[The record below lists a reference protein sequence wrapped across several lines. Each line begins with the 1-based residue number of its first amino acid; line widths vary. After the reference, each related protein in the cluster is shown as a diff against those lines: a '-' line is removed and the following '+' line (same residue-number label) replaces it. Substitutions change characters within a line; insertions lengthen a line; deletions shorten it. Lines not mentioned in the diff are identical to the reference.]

1 MELFK
6 LPKMEE
12 KLEKN
17 RFSKIIDLP
26 NTSFVN
32 DKADLYDENI
42 VYTVFDNHKY
52 GDFKP
57 YVFKSINKGKTWKK
71 ISSNLPE
78 NTILWRIVQDH
89 VDNQLMFLGS
99 EFGVY
104 FTNNQGQTW
113 NKLKN
118 GMPNISV
125 KV

>member
-1 MELFK
+1 MY
-6 LPKMEE
+6 
-12 KLEKN
+12 
-17 RFSKIIDLP
+17 
-26 NTSFVN
+26 
-32 DKADLYDENI
+32 A
-42 VYTVFDNHKY
+42 VFDNHKY

-125 KV
+125 RDLAIQKEKTI